1 VLDFNTACECPLPA
15 GEDNR
20 ADEIP
25 GTESRSGLG
34 ESCPN
39 KAGLSCQCAIGE
51 CVSLAVDYRDNKIS
65 RGAMSEKKRG
75 ELTERKKEFRTT
87 VGGIEVG
94 RVYTAA
100 DLEGQREEDI
110 GLPGEYPF
118 ARHIMPTGYRGRLW
132 TMRQYAGFGTVEET
146 NERFKYLY
154 EQGQTGFSVAFHLP
168 TQEGYDSDHPLA
180 TGEVGKCG
188 VAIDSLQDME
198 RLWEGIPLAAV
209 STSMTIN
216 ATAPVILAMYI
227 AAAEKQGVEQG
238 KLNGTVQNDIL
249 KEYIARNTY
258 VFGPAASMRLVTDI
272 CSYCAQNM
280 SQWNSISISGYHMR
294 EAGATAVQEAAFT
307 LANGIA
313 YVQAML
319 DRGMEVDSFAPRFS
333 FFFAAYTNVLEEV
346 AKFRALRRIWAK
358 IMKERFGAKNPRS
371 MMLRYHVQTDGF
383 TLTAQQPLN
392 NIVRVTL
399 QALAAVLGGC
409 QSLHTNSFD
418 EALALPS
425 VQAVQVALRTQQ
437 IIAEESGVV
446 DTVDPL
452 GGSWYM
458 EWLTDQIEKRVTAYL
473 DEIDGMGGAL
483 KAIEKGYVQQE
494 ISNSAYDY
502 QKAVDS
508 EEQVL
513 VGVNRYATED
523 EYMPDTLEIGV
534 EVERKQ
540 IESLKRLRE
549 ERDSIAV
556 SHALER
562 VRSAAGSDEN
572 VMPVII
578 EAAKAYATVGEISD
592 ALRAVFGEYREPSIL

>member
-1 VLDFNTACECPLPA
+1 MSATCW
-15 GEDNR
+15 GDNR

-25 GTESRSGLG
+25 GTEARSSLR

-39 KAGLSCQCAIGE
+39 KAGLSCQFAIAEPG
-51 CVSLAVDYRDNKIS
+51 SLAVACRDNKIS
-65 RGAMSEKKRG
+65 RGAMSEKKSG

-94 RVYTAA
+94 RIYTAA
-100 DLEGQREEDI
+100 DLKGLREEDI

-154 EQGQTGFSVAFHLP
+154 KQGQTGFSVAFHLP

-180 TGEVGKCG
+180 NGEVGKCG

-198 RLWEGIPLAAV
+198 RLWEGIPLADV

-258 VFGPAASMRLVTDI
+258 VFGPTASMRLVTDI

-280 SQWNSISISGYHMR
+280 PQWNSISISGYHMR

-307 LANGIA
+307 LVNGIA

-371 MMLRYHVQTDGF
+371 TMLRYHVQTDGF

-425 VQAVQVALRTQQ
+425 EQAVQVALRTQQ

-452 GGSWYM
+452 GGAWYV
-458 EWLTDQIEKRVTAYL
+458 EWLTDQIEKRVMAYV
-473 DEIDGMGGAL
+473 DEIDAMGGAL
-483 KAIEKGYVQQE
+483 KAIEKGYIQQE
-494 ISNSAYDY
+494 IANSAYDY

-508 EEQVL
+508 EEQVI
-513 VGVNRYATED
+513 VGVNRYVIED
-523 EYMPDTLEIGV
+523 EYMPETLEIGV

-540 IESLKRLRE
+540 TERLKRLRE
-549 ERDSIAV
+549 ERDSSAV
-556 SHALER
+556 SHVLER
-562 VRSAAGSDEN
+562 VRSVARSDEN

-592 ALRAVFGEYREPSIL
+592 VLRAVFGEYREPSIL